1 MSLPDPTRVTN
12 LIEAFRWSK
21 TMFTAASFGIF
32 DLLPATCGSLAQT
45 LHLHPD
51 ALERLL
57 DGNVGLGLLEKRGEA
72 YYNRPVAETY
82 LRKDSP
88 HSHIGY
94 ILYSDRV
101 LYPMWAH
108 LDGAMREGTHRWQQ
122 TFGALGSGPG
132 EIFDHFFRTEQDL
145 RTFIM
150 GMHGFGVLSSP
161 AVVRAF
167 DLSRFHSLVDLGGAT
182 GHLTIAACESYP
194 QLQGVIFDL
203 ERVIPV
209 AREMV
214 AQSPAAGR
222 IACVAGDFFHD
233 ELPPADLYSLGRILH
248 DWSEARIE
256 LLLRR
261 IHQSLPPGGGLLIA
275 ERLLDDD
282 KSGPVNAL
290 MQSLSMLI
298 CTEGKERTLEEY
310 RALLETAGFGK
321 VEGRKTG
328 RAVDAILCEKI

>member
-1 MSLPDPTRVTN
+1 MNLPDPTPVNN

-21 TMFTAASFGIF
+21 TMFTAATLGIF
-32 DLLPATCGSLAQT
+32 DLLPATAGSLAQN
-45 LHLHPD
+45 LRLNPD

-57 DGNVGLGLLEKRGEA
+57 DGNAGLGLIEKRGEA
-72 YYNRPVAETY
+72 YYNQPVADTY

-88 HSHIGY
+88 HSVIGY

-101 LYPMWAH
+101 LYAMWGH
-108 LDGAMREGTHRWQQ
+108 LEDAVREGTNRWQQ
-122 TFGALGSGPG
+122 TFGTAGP
-132 EIFDHFFRTEQDL
+132 IFDHFFRTEQDL

-167 DLSRFHSLVDLGGAT
+167 DLSRFRRIVDLGGAT
-182 GHLTIAACESYP
+182 GHLTIAACEAYP
-194 QLQGVIFDL
+194 QLQGVVLDL
-203 ERVIPV
+203 DRVIPV

-214 AQSPAAGR
+214 AQSTAAER
-222 IACVAGDFFHD
+222 ISCVAGDFFEG
-233 ELPPADLYSLGRILH
+233 ELPEGDLYALGRILH
-248 DWSEARIE
+248 DWSEPKIE
-256 LLLRR
+256 RLLRR
-261 IHQSLPPGGGLLIA
+261 ISDRLPKGGALLIA

-310 RALLETAGFGK
+310 RGLLQPAGFGK
-321 VEGRKTG
+321 VGGRKTG
-328 RAVDAILCEKI
+328 RAVDAILCERG